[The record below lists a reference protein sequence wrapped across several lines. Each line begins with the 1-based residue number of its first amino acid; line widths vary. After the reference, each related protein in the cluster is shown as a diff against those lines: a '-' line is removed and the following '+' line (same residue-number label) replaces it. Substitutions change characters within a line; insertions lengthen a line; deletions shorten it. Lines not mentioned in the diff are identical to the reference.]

1 MPTMLKILL
10 SALLAAGL
18 TTLPQSP
25 TPAAGQPRPANAMPT
40 LPKITPFL
48 WFDTDA
54 EAAIRFYGGIFPDF
68 ALLEQTRWGEG
79 APLPK
84 GTLMTARFRLAGQ
97 EFLALNG
104 GPAHRFSE
112 AISLFVRCETQAEI
126 DDLWQKLTAGGG
138 APGQCGWLKDRFGLS
153 WQVVPTQLAA
163 WLGDPD
169 PAKAA
174 RVGQAMLPMRKLD
187 LAALQRAH
195 AGAPAGG
202 R

>member
-1 MPTMLKILL
+1 MLKILL
-10 SALLAAGL
+10 PALLAVGL
-18 TTLPQSP
+18 MTAPRSPVPAPEPPLANASMTTLPK
-25 TPAAGQPRPANAMPT
+25 
-40 LPKITPFL
+40 LTPFL
-48 WFDTDA
+48 WFDQDA

-104 GPAHRFSE
+104 GPAFRFSE

-174 RVGQAMLPMRKLD
+174 RVGQAMLQMRKLD